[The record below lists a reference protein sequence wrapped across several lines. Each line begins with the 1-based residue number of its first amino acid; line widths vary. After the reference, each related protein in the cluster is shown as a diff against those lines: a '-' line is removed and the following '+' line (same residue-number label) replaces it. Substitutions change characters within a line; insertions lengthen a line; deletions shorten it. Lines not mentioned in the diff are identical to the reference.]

1 MRQSY
6 RCPTQVVKLSDR
18 FSESKQT
25 TLMVELVLNN
35 MEIID
40 SIVTDGL
47 EVEGKVSNMGQNLE
61 TDKTKAGL

>member
-1 MRQSY
+1 
-6 RCPTQVVKLSDR
+6 
-18 FSESKQT
+18 
-25 TLMVELVLNN
+25 MVELVLNN